1 MIILSIDPGAKSG
14 AALFL
19 NGVLIESWQ
28 VKPGGEWAVVAEA
41 VIRAEG
47 EPIIAV
53 REDWSLGGRQQTHK
67 RADGSSYTHT
77 NINMLAGLGRA
88 WGRWESILR
97 HGGIKRVVKV
107 HARTWQSMI
116 SGRVLPRADMLKLT
130 TALASLIASRDV
142 GEDEGVAIM
151 LGRHATTRGLH
162 HVHAALTIREGKH
175 LGIDVHAA
183 RARVASEKAMK
194 REVKQRRKARKV
206 A

>member
-1 MIILSIDPGAKSG
+1 MVILSIDPGAKSG
-14 AALFL
+14 AALFRDS
-19 NGVLIESWQ
+19 VLIASWQ

-41 VIRAEG
+41 VLRAEG
-47 EPIIAV
+47 APIIAV

-88 WGRWESILR
+88 WGRWESIL
-97 HGGIKRVVKV
+97 HHEGIKRIVKV

-130 TALASLIASRDV
+130 KRVASGIAHRDV
-142 GEDEGVAIM
+142 GEDEAVAIV
-151 LGRHATTRGLH
+151 LGIHATTRGLH
-162 HVHAALTIREGKH
+162 HVHAALTIREGKQ
-175 LGIDVHAA
+175 LDIDVHAA

-194 REVKQRRKARKV
+194 REVKQRRKARK
-206 A
+206 AA